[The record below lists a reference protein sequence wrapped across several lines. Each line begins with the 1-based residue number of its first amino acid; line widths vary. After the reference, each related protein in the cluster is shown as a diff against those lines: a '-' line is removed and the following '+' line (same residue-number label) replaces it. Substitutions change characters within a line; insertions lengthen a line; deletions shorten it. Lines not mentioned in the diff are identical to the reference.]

1 MHRVKH
7 IEMGSCCEALDDEK
21 KNCSLDCALGA
32 DDCNEAERFFPHDD
46 TKKCNSNNVQ
56 IGRCIQENACAVRYS
71 ECAQNKTLSNFNAF
85 NESCTF
91 QRDKSIEW
99 SVNDPEYTQF
109 GSCRNTIT
117 NEYFC
122 IYDPADCEES
132 GMELYVTPEETMLAG
147 FLCDCSQVHVFA
159 CLLMTS
165 TSYCALN
172 ANGCL
177 PDHQILSPNVLRTLR
192 DETKDD
198 WLDCRLCSKVN
209 TASPAPFP
217 MKTSTRPTSHDPT
230 MSPIV
235 PAFISLGSGR
245 ELPDPRP
252 TPSGQTNDENSM
264 HTLPIILFL
273 FSFFVILP
281 VTYYCIKI
289 EKEKGST
296 VASESQLAPPVRS
309 IMVGNKSFRASNIS
323 LDASF
328 DSRASIRSG
337 EHYDVN
343 MTRGIA
349 FSPAVPKPLLSA
361 FDDIMQ
367 MVNPQKKH
375 IVHRQSYGSHIKKTK
390 DFCDNDNLHNIEE
403 RIDVS
408 GSDCLHSREL
418 VLLEEALT

>member
-177 PDHQILSPNVLRTLR
+177 PDHQILSPNILRTLR
-192 DETKDD
+192 NETKDD

-209 TASPAPFP
+209 TAPPTMFP
-217 MKTSTRPTSHDPT
+217 IEASIRPTSHDPT
-230 MSPIV
+230 MSPIG
-235 PAFISLGSGR
+235 PRPIFPESGG
-245 ELPDPRP
+245 LTTP
-252 TPSGQTNDENSM
+252 TPSGQIYDENNM
-264 HTLPIILFL
+264 YTTPTLIALFILSFL
-273 FSFFVILP
+273 VILP
-281 VTYYCIKI
+281 VTYFCIKI
-289 EKEKGST
+289 VRQKGAP
-296 VASESQLAPPVRS
+296 VDSEFQLVPPPPVRS
-309 IMVGNKSFRASNIS
+309 IMVGDKVFRASNIS

-328 DSRASIRSG
+328 DSMASIKSG
-337 EHYDVN
+337 EHYDVS
-343 MTRGIA
+343 MTCGIA
-349 FSPAVPKPLLSA
+349 VSPVIPKPLLSFDETELDLEKHEQMISALA
-361 FDDIMQ
+361 FEEKSDIGGSEGSIKRS
-367 MVNPQKKH
+367 NKLDEPPQEK
-375 IVHRQSYGSHIKKTK
+375 
-390 DFCDNDNLHNIEE
+390 NL
-403 RIDVS
+403 
-408 GSDCLHSREL
+408 
-418 VLLEEALT
+418 